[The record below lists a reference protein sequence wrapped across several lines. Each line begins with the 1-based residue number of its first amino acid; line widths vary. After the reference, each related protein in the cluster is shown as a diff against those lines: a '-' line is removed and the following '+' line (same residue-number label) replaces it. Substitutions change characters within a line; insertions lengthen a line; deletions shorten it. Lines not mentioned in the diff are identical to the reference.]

1 MEQIIKQYLDE
12 LAEKDQLFKD
22 KYKPEHLEWCI
33 KYLYRQAKFIAE
45 QTKQKNMIAMNGDTV
60 FHWAREYFDE
70 GTNLKEEE
78 ERNAQKTREEASN
91 KVVPEHDEDE
101 DEDEDTSELETDIN
115 ARIEESRRKAEEE
128 RIKREEE
135 ERYKREHKNGQITI
149 FDILGEQK

>member
-33 KYLYRQAKFIAE
+33 KYLYRQAEFFANKKHGKTCVALIS
-45 QTKQKNMIAMNGDTV
+45 DTV

-70 GTNLKEEE
+70 GINIREEQ
-78 ERNAQKTREEASN
+78 ERAAQKAREEASN
-91 KVVPEHDEDE
+91 KIIPEH
-101 DEDEDTSELETDIN
+101 DEDEDTSELDADIN

-128 RIKREEE
+128 RIKREEK
-135 ERYKREHKNGQITI
+135 ERYKREHMNGQITI
-149 FDILGEQK
+149 FDILGG

>member
-12 LAEKDQLFKD
+12 LAEKNQLFKE

-33 KYLYRQAKFIAE
+33 KYLYRQAEYFADKKHE
-45 QTKQKNMIAMNGDTV
+45 KTCVTLTSDTV

-70 GTNLKEEE
+70 GINIREEQD
-78 ERNAQKTREEASN
+78 RAAQKAREEASN

-101 DEDEDTSELETDIN
+101 DENTSELE

-128 RIKREEE
+128 RIKREED